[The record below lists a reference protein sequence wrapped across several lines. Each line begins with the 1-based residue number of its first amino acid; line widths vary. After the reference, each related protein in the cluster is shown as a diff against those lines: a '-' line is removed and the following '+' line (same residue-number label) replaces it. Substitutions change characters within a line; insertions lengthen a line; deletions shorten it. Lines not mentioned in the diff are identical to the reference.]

1 MRTYKLLDCWIQGIL
16 IVLGL
21 LFGFYGNQSDSMIFG
36 GYFTVGG
43 WQILSVI
50 LHRIFYTPQHKSL
63 MRRIYLFTLAAV
75 IAILL
80 VSIPG
85 QFVIIALYGLLF
97 FSPVMAVY
105 YLITCVVET
114 KRLPALPGSEAAA

>member
-1 MRTYKLLDCWIQGIL
+1 MRTYKLLDCWIQAIL

-21 LFGFYGNQSDSMIFG
+21 VAGLYGNQSDSMIFG

-63 MRRIYLFTLAAV
+63 MRRIYLVTLAVV
-75 IAILL
+75 IAVLL
-80 VSIPG
+80 LSVPG
-85 QFVIIALYGLLF
+85 KFVIEALYGLLF
-97 FSPVMAVY
+97 FSPLMAVY
-105 YLITCVVET
+105 YLITCIVET
-114 KRLPALPGSEAAA
+114 KRLAALPGSEAAA